1 MMLAGLGGGGSPR
14 IYAGEGARPP
24 HLTAPNKSHR
34 LKLCHPD
41 WSEAEG
47 RDLQF
52 HFQAPR
58 MWRGQITSRFRFSI
72 NANCRSL
79 PSASLQSG

>member
-1 MMLAGLGGGGSPR
+1 MMLAGLGGGVSPR

-24 HLTAPNKSHR
+24 HLTAHNKSHR

-52 HFQAPR
+52 ALMEKRNLEVICPR
-58 MWRGQITSRFRFSI
+58 HIRG
-72 NANCRSL
+72 A
-79 PSASLQSG
+79 